1 MKLIRLLTPEEVS
14 VQCKGFLFDLDGTLV
29 NSLPAVER
37 AWCNWADRFGIAH
50 DEVLNFIHGK
60 QAITSL
66 RHFMP
71 GKSEQ
76 DIAAEFTRLEAIEAA
91 DTDGITALPGA
102 IALLEHL
109 NAAGIPWA
117 IVTSGSVPVAHAR
130 HRATGLPVPEVFIT
144 AEEVKQG
151 KPAPDAYLLGAQRLG
166 LKPQECVVVEDAAAG
181 VLSGLA
187 AGCHVIAV
195 NVPADAPRLD
205 EADFVLTSLEALDVA
220 KEPDGTVV
228 VTLNT

>member
-1 MKLIRLLTPEEVS
+1 M
-14 VQCKGFLFDLDGTLV
+14 QCKGFLFDLDGTLV
-29 NSLPAVER
+29 NSLPVVER
-37 AWCNWADRFGIAH
+37 AWCSWADRFGIAH

-71 GKSEQ
+71 GKSEEE
-76 DIAAEFTRLEAIEAA
+76 IAAEFTWLEAIEAA
-91 DTDGITALPGA
+91 DTDGIAPLPGA

-109 NAAGIPWA
+109 DSAGIPWA

-130 HRATGLPVPEVFIT
+130 HRAAGLPAPEVFIT
-144 AEEVKQG
+144 AEQVKQG
-151 KPAPDAYLLGAQRLG
+151 KPAPDAYLLGAERLG
-166 LKPQECVVVEDAAAG
+166 LVPQDCVVVEDAAAG

-195 NVPADAPRLD
+195 NVPADSPRLD
-205 EADFVLTSLEALDVA
+205 EADFVLTSLEALSVA
-220 KEPDGTVV
+220 KQSDGTAI
-228 VTLNT
+228 VTLNA